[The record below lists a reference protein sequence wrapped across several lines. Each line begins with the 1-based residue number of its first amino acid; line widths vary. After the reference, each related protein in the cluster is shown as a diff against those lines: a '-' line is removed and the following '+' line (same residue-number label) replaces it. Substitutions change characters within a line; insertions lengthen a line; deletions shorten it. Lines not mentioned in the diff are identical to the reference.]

1 MHGKLLLSRVDPTE
15 LAAGELVAILTT
27 LYYDWH
33 LVDEEVFKAQ
43 AKIARGFE
51 ELLRPKAVEQEEEEV
66 VDDGVGGNPFE
77 GVMREGPLGPV
88 SAVS

>member
-1 MHGKLLLSRVDPTE
+1 MLSRVDPTE
-15 LAAGELVAILTT
+15 LTAGELVAILTT
-27 LYYDWH
+27 LYYEWH

-43 AKIARGFE
+43 AKIARNFE
-51 ELLRPKAVEQEEEEV
+51 ELLQPKRPEPEEEEI
-66 VDDGVGGNPFE
+66 VDDGIGGNPFE